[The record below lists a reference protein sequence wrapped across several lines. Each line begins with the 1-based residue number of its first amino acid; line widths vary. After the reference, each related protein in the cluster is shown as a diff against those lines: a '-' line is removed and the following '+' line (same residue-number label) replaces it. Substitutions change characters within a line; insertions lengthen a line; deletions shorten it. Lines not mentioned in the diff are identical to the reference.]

1 MAAAP
6 ASSPV
11 EFLLRRPPPRQR
23 RRPPLAGAFFA
34 PTGLAGAPLLRA
46 LASLAADLLAS
57 PRPPSQRR
65 NLDALMRQLELLSVF
80 FRGGRGGLLRRHQP
94 LLP

>member
-11 EFLLRRPPPRQR
+11 EFLLRRPPRLR
-23 RRPPLAGAFFA
+23 LPLAGALFA
-34 PTGLAGAPLLRA
+34 PTGLSGAPLLRA

-80 FRGGRGGLLRRHQP
+80 FLALSDEGEGAFSDAP